1 MPAVLADIA
10 TRSATINAYARI
22 TGDAI
27 AHAAARL
34 SRARKTLGP
43 DGLFEVID
51 RFARRQAQTADAGA
65 EAPRRPNAKRVFDDL
80 FALTIKTRDG
90 L

>member
-1 MPAVLADIA
+1 MSAVLADVA
-10 TRSATINAYARI
+10 ARSATINAYARI

-34 SRARKTLGP
+34 ARARKTLGP

-51 RFARRQAQTADAGA
+51 RFARRQAQEADAGGD
-65 EAPRRPNAKRVFDDL
+65 PPHRPDAKRVFDDL
-80 FALTIKTRDG
+80 FVLAIKTRDG